1 ARRNALD
8 AALAEI
14 EAGLDTPSS
23 QWKVDFALMLGL
35 ERVLSEKPPR
45 LASGTELRRHQ
56 VDALAGMLTELI
68 ATNQRQA
75 EEPLNGN
82 GSANGQVEP
91 AEPEEERSEERR
103 VGKEGRAGRAAS
115 K

>member
-1 ARRNALD
+1 MDGLVADAQAGDWAGEPLLHDGEDPAQVLAAGTARRNALD

-45 LASGTELRRHQ
+45 LASG
-56 VDALAGMLTELI
+56 
-68 ATNQRQA
+68 
-75 EEPLNGN
+75 
-82 GSANGQVEP
+82 
-91 AEPEEERSEERR
+91 
-103 VGKEGRAGRAAS
+103 
-115 K
+115 